1 MKIYEIRVDH
11 EPRETRNLNIGIGL
25 MQVVETALMR
35 VATTAASDPKQQA
48 IFRSIAR
55 QFAAARAGSE

>member
-1 MKIYEIRVDH
+1 MKIHEIRVDH
-11 EPRETRNLNIGIGL
+11 EPRETRDLNIGIGL

-35 VATTAASDPKQQA
+35 VATTASDPKQQA